1 MKTINK
7 SHVPLID
14 LTGDYVFIFEDLEL
28 AFRESQYEEIGILW
42 NSGFEVEEIA
52 LKTERHPEEILLALI
67 DLARKQRI
75 KRPFAFRRLKH
86 GKARDTAT
94 AN

>member
-28 AFRESQYEEIGILW
+28 AFKKGQLNQIAYHW
-42 NSGFEVEEIA
+42 NNGREVEEIA
-52 LKTERHPEEILLALI
+52 RLTQRHSQEIFLALI
-67 DLARKQRI
+67 DLARNQRI
-75 KRPFAFRRLKH
+75 KRPFAFRRK
-86 GKARDTAT
+86 TS
-94 AN
+94 